1 MDAEKTHVF
10 LPGEDVTEEIARFT
24 STDLAT
30 KFVVGPGLVRKE
42 KTVIATVAG
51 HLMSRKDPLVFW
63 IHANQR
69 RVGNL
74 VFISGINLLTNDRPN
89 STYRLMAREWLV
101 W

>member
-24 STDLAT
+24 SDPAT

-42 KTVIATVAG
+42 KRVVATVAG

-74 VFISGINLLTNDRPN
+74 VFISGINLLTND
-89 STYRLMAREWLV
+89 
-101 W
+101 